1 MDMGAGRAMR
11 ADEASVF
18 CEQVSLLLAAGMPIY
33 EGMEA
38 LAEGYEGMREYPR
51 MKRMAEEVGKDGDLS
66 GAMRRSGMFP
76 SYLVEMTLVGE
87 RAGKLEWAM
96 NELSQYYRREGRVF
110 RALRSAVTYP
120 VVLITMM
127 ACVIGVLIM
136 KVMPVFRQVFAS
148 LGLDAGV
155 SADSLLRVGMDIGYI
170 VLVASAVLLT
180 LALVAFV
187 LTLTPA
193 RDKVTRFITR
203 VFPLARRLTERIAAQ
218 RFAGVMSMMIGSGF
232 PIEEALRFAPTIV
245 EPGFVREKL
254 EKVEKM
260 TSAGRSF
267 PEAITDVGL
276 FAPVY
281 NRMVVV
287 GFAAGQADAALAKVA
302 EAYEDQ
308 VDDSFSKLV
317 STIEPT
323 LVALLSVLVG
333 AILLS
338 VMLPMAG
345 VLTGLM

>member
-1 MDMGAGRAMR
+1 MSAGRAMR

-38 LAEGYEGMREYPR
+38 LAEGYKGMREYPR
-51 MKRMAEEVGKDGDLS
+51 MKCMADEVGKDGNLS

-87 RAGKLEWAM
+87 RAGKLEWVM
-96 NELSQYYRREGRVF
+96 GELSEYYRREGRVV

-120 VVLITMM
+120 VVLVMMM

-148 LGLDAGV
+148 LGLDAGT
-155 SADSLLRVGMDIGYI
+155 SADSLLQIGMDIGYLVLI
-170 VLVASAVLLT
+170 VSAIL
-180 LALVAFV
+180 LALAFVAFL

-193 RDKVTRFITR
+193 RGRVLNFLVR
-203 VFPLARRLTERIAAQ
+203 VFPFARRLTERVAAQ

-245 EPGFVREKL
+245 GPGFVREKL
-254 EKVEKM
+254 EKVGEM
-260 TSAGRSF
+260 TRAGRSF

-276 FAPVY
+276 FSPVY

-287 GFAAGQADAALAKVA
+287 GFAAGRADAALAKVA
-302 EAYEDQ
+302 EVYEDQ
-308 VDDSFSKLV
+308 VDDGFSQFV

-345 VLTGLM
+345 VLAGLM